1 MKITITIEAEGS
13 EAARFMKNLEKL
25 VGGVNSVPAM
35 PAAVKV
41 AENFLKTSNGSS
53 IKNTDSGNYS
63 PSVIKAKETMKS
75 LDETLFIALWNRSD
89 DIRMVCE
96 HYGLDSADSIVTKT
110 VSSKASYL
118 RKTKP
123 PVKYMRRGNFR

>member
-1 MKITITIEAEGS
+1 MKITITIDAEGS

-25 VGGVNSVPAM
+25 AGGVNSVPAM

-53 IKNTDSGNYS
+53 SVKNTDSGNYS
-63 PSVIKAKETMKS
+63 PSAIKAKETMKS

-89 DIRMVCE
+89 DIHMVCE
-96 HYGLDSADSIVTKT
+96 HYGLDSADRKVTKV

-118 RKTKP
+118 RKKNP
-123 PVKYMRRGNFR
+123 SVKYMRRFR